1 MLMTTP
7 EPLLTR
13 YFYIHNGRRHGPIDL
28 YGLVDLILK
37 QDIPEEVLIWH
48 PGLTEWSKA
57 STLDEVRHQMPPPV
71 PLPARDLTMNPPAPV
86 LETGEFDA
94 IAETMERSLA
104 PRDWDRREA
113 RRRHHASRTAETGP
127 RWLTVVLVVLLGL
140 MLGLWWLLKRF
151 NEVPDGRVILPQSR
165 LADPAPGPR
174 G

>member
-1 MLMTTP
+1 MSTP
-7 EPLLTR
+7 PSLTR

-37 QDIPEEVLIWH
+37 QDVAEQVLVWH
-48 PGLTEWSKA
+48 PGLTEWSRA
-57 STLDEVRHQMPPPV
+57 NTLDEIRYQMPPPV
-71 PLPARDLTMNPPAPV
+71 PLPSHDLAAPPPAPT
-86 LETGEFDA
+86 LEAGEFEA

-104 PRDWDRREA
+104 PRDWERRDPA
-113 RRRHHASRTAETGP
+113 RRRHHPARQPETGP

-151 NEVPDGRVILPQSR
+151 NEVPAGRVILHESR